1 MTGLQIK
8 MASFWDEP
16 DYMSLKGIRTTR
28 QVNSLLKEF
37 IAENTDGNHDDSS
50 TT

>member
-8 MASFWDEP
+8 IASFLDEP
-16 DYMSLKGIRTTR
+16 YHRGLKGIRSTR
-28 QVNSLLKEF
+28 QVNSHPKEF